1 MTARGVA
8 YCRGRG
14 KRLLDAFL
22 ALVALIGLS
31 PLLLGVALVALVTQG
46 PPVLFRHA
54 RVGRDGRVFNLIK
67 FRSMR
72 SAPAGALPIT
82 GAGDA
87 RITPLGRW
95 LRRTKVDELPQLL
108 NVLAG
113 SMSFVGPRPEV
124 ARYVDRYTPE
134 ELRILEVPPGLTD
147 PASLAYRDEEAILGR
162 VPEAEREA
170 YYLREL
176 VPRKLALSLAYAESA
191 GLLSDLKLIARTG
204 LAVLG
209 VGRA

>member
-1 MTARGVA
+1 MTSTGVA
-8 YCRGRG
+8 YCRGRR
-14 KRLLDAFL
+14 KRLLDGTL
-22 ALVALIGLS
+22 ALVALVGLA
-31 PLLLGVALVALVTQG
+31 PFLLAVALAALLAHG
-46 PPVLFRHA
+46 SPVLFRHP
-54 RVGRDGRVFNLIK
+54 RVGRDGRLFDLIK

-72 SAPAGALPIT
+72 PGAPGGLPIT
-82 GAGDA
+82 GAGD
-87 RITPLGRW
+87 RRVTGFGRW
-95 LRRTKVDELPQLL
+95 LRRTKIDELPQLL

-113 SMSFVGPRPEV
+113 TMSFVGPRPEV
-124 ARYVDRYTPE
+124 ARYVERYTPAQR
-134 ELRILEVPPGLTD
+134 RILEVPPGLTD

-176 VPRKLALSLAYAESA
+176 VPKKLALSLAYAESA
-191 GLLSDLKLIARTG
+191 GLRSDLRLIARTG